1 MTFILPSSLSK
12 DRTKKKD
19 SGRTV
24 GTQNQVVLTILLI
37 SGLMFGA
44 VGSRLAYLQIAQ
56 GELYRE
62 KAENNRIR
70 TIPKLP
76 VRGNLLDRKGR
87 MLATTKFTHAAYIW
101 PKTQK
106 EESWAENRRLLAKI
120 LEMPEA
126 ELQAKVEAAGY
137 ESNTPVRIARSL
149 TPQQM
154 TALEEYRSQ
163 LKGIEI
169 DVETVRFYPHG
180 EIGGQTMGYTGE
192 LDANELKKR
201 RPEGYRLGDVV
212 GKMGIESA
220 YEKRLRGEWGGLQ
233 MEVDGKGR
241 IQKILGQKK
250 AKPGE
255 DLVLTLDLE
264 LQKTAQKALGKYRG
278 AIVAIDPNTGAV
290 LAMVSNPSFDPN
302 IFSSRFTPSVWKSL
316 QKKNHPF
323 LNRSLRGFPPAST
336 FKIVTDTAGM
346 ESGKFPPNTILP
358 TSAYLRVGGTA
369 FGEWN
374 KAGFGR
380 IGYIRALAMSSNTF
394 HGRIGLGVGG
404 PTLIKWARAYGFGKP
419 TGIELPE
426 ETSGLIADDAWKRR
440 NFDDFPWSEGDTVNM
455 SIGQGFTLATPL
467 QVAIMFSAVAN
478 GGYIVQPHFLQEDN
492 EEMKKSRVSLKL
504 KASTVKTLQQGS
516 REVIVN
522 GTAKVLNVPELPPI
536 AGKSGTAQ
544 APPRENH
551 AWFGGYAPYDKPQI
565 VVVAF
570 AEHSG
575 GGGGKTAA
583 PMVKEVMKTFFGVK
597 EKKELEN
604 KKN

>member
-1 MTFILPSSLSK
+1 MTLIVPSYLAK
-12 DRTKKKD
+12 DRSKKKE

-24 GTQNQVVLTILLI
+24 GTQHQVVLTILLI

-44 VGSRLAYLQIAQ
+44 VGSRLAYLQIHQ

-70 TIPKLP
+70 TVPKLP
-76 VRGNLLDRKGR
+76 VRGNLLDRKGK

-101 PKTQK
+101 PKIQK
-106 EESWAENRRLLAKI
+106 EPSWAENRGLLAKI
-120 LEMPEA
+120 LVIPEA
-126 ELQAKVEAAGY
+126 EIQAKVEEAGY

-154 TALEEYRSQ
+154 TGLEEYRSQ

-169 DVETVRFYPHG
+169 DVETVRTYPNG
-180 EIGGQTMGYTGE
+180 EVGGQVLGYTGE
-192 LDANELKKR
+192 LDAKELKKR

-212 GKMGIESA
+212 GKMGIESS

-241 IQKILGQKK
+241 VTKILGQKQ

-255 DLVLTLDLE
+255 DLILTIDLE
-264 LQKTAQKALGKYRG
+264 LQKTAQKALGKYKG
-278 AIVAIDPNTGAV
+278 AIVALDPNTGAV

-302 IFSSRFTPSVWKSL
+302 IFSSRFTPAIWKSL
-316 QKKNHPF
+316 QKKDHPF

-346 ESGKFPPNTILP
+346 ESGKFPPNTTLY

-374 KAGFGR
+374 HAGFGK
-380 IGYIRALAMSSNTF
+380 IGYVRALAMSSNTF

-404 PTLIKWARAYGFGKP
+404 PTLIKWARAYGFGKT
-419 TGIELPE
+419 TGIELAE
-426 ETSGLIADDAWKRR
+426 ETEGLIADDAWKRKR
-440 NFDDFPWSEGDTVNM
+440 FDDFPWSEGDTVNM

-467 QVAIMFSAVAN
+467 QIAVMFSVVAN

-492 EEMKKSRVSLKL
+492 AEKKQARTNLKL
-504 KASTVKTLQQGS
+504 KPSTLQTLKAGT
-516 REVIVN
+516 REVVVG
-522 GTAKVLNVPELPPI
+522 GTARALNVPELPPM

-544 APPRENH
+544 APPGENH
-551 AWFGGYAPYDKPQI
+551 AWFGGYAPFDKPQI

-575 GGGGKTAA
+575 GGGGKTAG
-583 PMVKEVMKTFFGVK
+583 PMVKEVMKAFFGVK
-597 EKKELEN
+597 EKKEAEK

>member
-1 MTFILPSSLSK
+1 MTLILPSSSSK
-12 DRTKKKD
+12 DRNRKKE

-24 GTQNQVVLTILLI
+24 GTKDRVVSTILLI
-37 SGLMFGA
+37 SVLMFGA
-44 VGSRLAYLQIAQ
+44 VGGRLAYLQIYQ

-62 KAENNRIR
+62 KAENNRVR
-70 TIPKLP
+70 TVPKLP

-120 LEMPEA
+120 LEIPET
-126 ELQAKVEAAGY
+126 ELQAKLEEAGY

-154 TALEEYRSQ
+154 TALEEYRSR
-163 LKGIEI
+163 LKGIEV
-169 DVETVRFYPHG
+169 DVETVRAYPNG
-180 EIGGQTMGYTGE
+180 AIGGQIMGYTGE
-192 LDANELKKR
+192 LDAKELKKR

-212 GKMGIESA
+212 GKMGIEFA

-233 MEVDGKGR
+233 MEVDGKGKVM
-241 IQKILGQKK
+241 KILGQKQ

-255 DLVLTLDLE
+255 DLTLTLDLE

-278 AIVAIDPNTGAV
+278 AIVALDPNTGAV
-290 LAMVSNPSFDPN
+290 LAMVSNPTFDPN
-302 IFSSRFTPSVWKSL
+302 IFSSRFNANTWKSL
-316 QKKNHPF
+316 PTKDHPF

-336 FKIVTDTAGM
+336 FKIVTDTAGL
-346 ESGKFPPNTILP
+346 ESGKFPPNTILS

-374 KAGFGR
+374 RAGFGP
-380 IGYIRALAMSSNTF
+380 IGYVRALAMSSNTF
-394 HGRIGLGVGG
+394 HGKIGLGVGG

-440 NFDDFPWSEGDTVNM
+440 NFDDLPWSEGDTVNM

-492 EEMKKSRVSLKL
+492 EEKKKARVNLKL
-504 KASTVKTLQQGS
+504 KPSTLKVLQAGS
-516 REVIVN
+516 REVLVS
-522 GTAKVLNVPELPPI
+522 GTGRGLNDPELPPM

-544 APPRENH
+544 APPGENH

-575 GGGGKTAA
+575 GGGGKTTG
-583 PMVKEVMKTFFGVK
+583 PMVKEVMRTYFGVK
-597 EKKELEN
+597 EKKEEE
-604 KKN
+604 KKKK

>member
-1 MTFILPSSLSK
+1 MTLILPLSSSK
-12 DRTKKKD
+12 DRNRKKEN
-19 SGRTV
+19 GRTV
-24 GTQNQVVLTILLI
+24 GTKDRVVSTILLI
-37 SGLMFGA
+37 SVLMFGA
-44 VGSRLAYLQIAQ
+44 VGGRLAYLQIYQ
-56 GELYRE
+56 GEFYRE
-62 KAENNRIR
+62 KAENNRVR
-70 TIPKLP
+70 TVPKLP

-106 EESWAENRRLLAKI
+106 EESWTENRRLLAKI
-120 LEMPEA
+120 LEMPET
-126 ELQAKVEAAGY
+126 ELQAKLEEAGY
-137 ESNTPVRIARSL
+137 DSNTPVRIARSL

-169 DVETVRFYPHG
+169 DVETVRAYPNG
-180 EIGGQTMGYTGE
+180 AIGGQIMGYTGE
-192 LDANELKKR
+192 LDAKELKKR

-212 GKMGIESA
+212 GKMGIEVA

-241 IQKILGQKK
+241 VMKILGQKQ

-255 DLVLTLDLE
+255 DLTLTLDLE

-278 AIVAIDPNTGAV
+278 AIVALDPNTGAV
-290 LAMVSNPSFDPN
+290 LAMVSNPTFDPN
-302 IFSSRFTPSVWKSL
+302 IFSSRFDANAWKNL
-316 QKKNHPF
+316 PTKDHPF

-346 ESGKFPPNTILP
+346 ESGKFPPNTILS

-374 KAGFGR
+374 HAGFGP
-380 IGYIRALAMSSNTF
+380 IGYVRALAMSSNTF
-394 HGRIGLGVGG
+394 HGKIGLGVGG
-404 PTLIKWARAYGFGKP
+404 PTLIKWARAYGFGKK

-426 ETSGLIADDAWKRR
+426 ETSGLIADDAWKRK

-492 EEMKKSRVSLKL
+492 EEKKKARTNLKL
-504 KASTVKTLQQGS
+504 KPSTLKVLQAGS
-516 REVIVN
+516 REVLVS
-522 GTAKVLNVPELPPI
+522 GTGRGLNDPDLPPM

-544 APPRENH
+544 APPGENH

-575 GGGGKTAA
+575 GGGGKTAG
-583 PMVKEVMKTFFGVK
+583 PMVKEVMKTYFGVK
-597 EKKELEN
+597 EKKEEE
-604 KKN
+604 KK

>member
-544 APPRENH
+544 APPGENH